1 MTEKQLIGL
10 LNRSLNTL
18 DKLTKMSHETLAD
31 QSQLISIYAET
42 SYNNRSFICDLIKEK
57 TRLEADVEHLEDRV
71 SELEADIRD
80 QDCFIAMQ
88 ERIISDLKEKLNN
101 NNQIEYLNDELPF

>member
-1 MTEKQLIGL
+1 MTEKQLIAL

-57 TRLEADVEHLEDRV
+57 TRLETDVEQLEDQV

-80 QDCFIAMQ
+80 RDFFIAMQ
-88 ERIISDLKEKLNN
+88 ERQISDLKEKLKNDN
-101 NNQIEYLNDELPF
+101 IEYLNDELPF